1 MAQGYALPYSG
12 PGYPDFRQTGNEIS
26 AGLSGLVKMQREARA
41 SAAEAATAAGVEELR
56 ANRAAD
62 LRMNEMLLGN
72 SAAATRDDL
81 AAASQYVQLR
91 QQELALREAHDMVA
105 KADRA
110 AIEARA
116 QDAFLAG
123 NPQVQALVAK
133 LDSGTAWGALEGAV
147 HLQRSGVLD
156 RIPAKNAAAARKVLE
171 SAAANNLTHPVPGMG
186 DVPLASIVAWGD
198 PEFPATPLQRASYIA
213 TAKAMG
219 GGDDLPRRFSAIE
232 LAAGEALAF
241 TPDQH
246 AELREMEKL
255 SAAADDLFSMSR
267 DPNAPVEQREAAK
280 TQYAVVAADLR
291 ARRRMFGPGY
301 DVYRNLRAGDSP
313 FDPATS
319 AKLISQSLPPPTA
332 GTTQALASVLL
343 PTDPGSPDAVAMAQ
357 VAYAQAR
364 SETDALAEAVRTGD
378 FSRVPTVMGRYMLGA
393 APVVAG
399 ATGKVLGNPA
409 SAVPQAVRAQTSA
422 LAAAANE
429 NIALAR
435 EAQEAGTSVSYRD
448 LSVAS
453 FKRYWETGDLSK
465 LTATVEEA
473 PEHMNRLKALLERGD
488 DGSTTAAP
496 TRLAAYREELDAME
510 RDLVEKNHFVLKDAD
525 GKYVLAA
532 DAAAKVSGALEV
544 SRKASAALPAAAL
557 QYDKKSAAQSLGNT
571 IHLSTLVQQHRLD
584 ALVASG
590 DPGPLR
596 GFSELLSRENK
607 PVVKA
612 AAPASTVARPASGA
626 SVMSAPYTFTEN
638 IPGTNVR
645 SPKLPSDFVPGIEY
659 LAEYKVQGLQSR
671 YVLDAADLVVALPT
685 AEQPRGALGAMPR
698 ANDAPAK
705 LAAALVAA
713 ASTYEGART
722 AFGGDKNPDSAHRA
736 HFGTLFAHLGAPAEQ
751 AKARLRWLF
760 LDPSKEASHA
770 RDLVAKELGPE
781 KEKRVREYLALEAQT
796 GTADAIAASGLGFTG
811 YESLFPEAPKPAG
824 RAAAPAGAAP
834 LDFSVR

>member
-72 SAAATRDDL
+72 SAAATKDDL

-91 QQELALREAHDMVA
+91 QQELVLREAHDMVA

-255 SAAADDLFSMSR
+255 SAAADDLFSMSN
-267 DPNAPVEQREAAK
+267 DPNAPAEQRQAAE
-280 TQYAVVAADLR
+280 TQYAVVAANLR

-435 EAQEAGTSVSYRD
+435 EAQETGAPVSYRD

-453 FKRYWETGDLSK
+453 YKHYWETGDLSK
-465 LTATVEEA
+465 LTTTVEEA
-473 PEHMNRLKALLERGD
+473 PAHMNRLKALLDRGD

-496 TRLAAYREELDAME
+496 VRLAAYREELAAME

-532 DAAAKVSGALEV
+532 DAAARASGAMEV
-544 SRKASAALPAAAL
+544 SRKAARALPSWVVAASASERLHNILAAA
-557 QYDKKSAAQSLGNT
+557 N
-571 IHLSTLVQQHRLD
+571 STSQQRVD
-584 ALVASG
+584 ALVSQLRPDTPRAHTGLAG
-590 DPGPLR
+590 D
-596 GFSELLSRENK
+596 SWS
-607 PVVKA
+607 V
-612 AAPASTVARPASGA
+612 APRFDKERP
-626 SVMSAPYTFTEN
+626 TFTQK
-638 IPGTNVR
+638 IPGAKVG

-705 LAAALVAA
+705 LAAALAAA

-736 HFGTLFAHLGAPAEQ
+736 HFGTLFANLGAPAEQ

-760 LDPSKEASHA
+760 LDPSKEAAHA
-770 RDLVAKELGPE
+770 RDLVTKELGPE

>member
-41 SAAEAATAAGVEELR
+41 SAAESAVAAGAEELR

-62 LRMNEMLLGN
+62 LRMNDMLLGN
-72 SAAATRDDL
+72 SAAATKDDL

-91 QQELALREAHDMVA
+91 QQELVLRDAHEMVA

-171 SAAANNLTHPVPGMG
+171 SAAANNLAHPVPGMG
-186 DVPLASIVAWGD
+186 AVPLASIVAWGD

-246 AELREMEKL
+246 AELHEMEKL

-280 TQYAVVAADLR
+280 AQYAVVAADLR

-532 DAAAKVSGALEV
+532 DAAARASGAMEV
-544 SRKASAALPAAAL
+544 SRKAALALPSWVVAASASERLHNILAAA
-557 QYDKKSAAQSLGNT
+557 N
-571 IHLSTLVQQHRLD
+571 STSQQRVD
-584 ALVASG
+584 ALVSQLRPDTPRAHTGLAG
-590 DPGPLR
+590 D
-596 GFSELLSRENK
+596 SWS
-607 PVVKA
+607 V
-612 AAPASTVARPASGA
+612 APRFDKERP
-626 SVMSAPYTFTEN
+626 TFAQK
-638 IPGTNVR
+638 IPGAKVG

-736 HFGTLFAHLGAPAEQ
+736 HFGTLFASLGAPAEQ

-760 LDPSKEASHA
+760 MDPSEEASYA
-770 RDLVAKELGPE
+770 RGLVAKELGPE
-781 KEKRVREYLALEAQT
+781 KEKRVREYLALEAPT
-796 GTADAIAASGLGFTG
+796 GTAAGPAADAAASLAVTG
-811 YESLFPEAPKPAG
+811 YESLFPEAKKPAG
-824 RAAAPAGAAP
+824 RAEAPAGGP
-834 LDFSVR
+834 VQDFIF